1 MTVVT
6 LCVLHSQL
14 SCVCQ
19 PVSSSQTG
27 LYAVQEETMW
37 LPRLKAFSP
46 LPLLYSNHPKNL
58 SLHLTY
64 STIPYWKL
72 PSTIQTF
79 LSSAVPSFQ
88 GFLPD
93 PPVATGLWFLSCLR
107 ESHFFLAGTII
118 LSIAVSQV

>member
-88 GFLPD
+88 GFLPLAHIHQVTSLYNQ
-93 PPVATGLWFLSCLR
+93 PFFFCMFLRQGLP
-107 ESHFFLAGTII
+107 T
-118 LSIAVSQV
+118 